1 MAEFVLGMLEHTPVW
16 VYLLFAFLLYRGIK
30 ARTPATVTLEKLAL
44 IPAIFLFW
52 DIYDLITYR
61 DPTLI
66 TYIQWTI
73 GIISGAIIGYILINP
88 DRLSRSSAP
97 RSIHRPADYSAL
109 PFMLLA
115 FGVKYVLGVLN
126 RHCSRRFTST
136 RNERSG
142 YHYRRHVRRRFCG
155 EIYPLRERLAQ
166 TSHSGQLLTSPTITN
181 IGHGFLRLRLIK
193 IIFAKQD
200 RAVDVRFGFV

>member
-126 RHCSRRFTST
+126 AIAPDVLRQPSMSTLAIITGGMFAGVFVGKFTRYVS
-136 RNERSG
+136 
-142 YHYRRHVRRRFCG
+142 VW
-155 EIYPLRERLAQ
+155 
-166 TSHSGQLLTSPTITN
+166 
-181 IGHGFLRLRLIK
+181 LRLPT
-193 IIFAKQD
+193 QD
-200 RAVDVRFGFV
+200 NY

>member
-88 DRLSRSSAP
+88 DRLSLSSAP

-126 RHCSRRFTST
+126 ATAPDVLRQPAMSALAIITGGMFAGVFVGKFTRYVS
-136 RNERSG
+136 
-142 YHYRRHVRRRFCG
+142 VW
-155 EIYPLRERLAQ
+155 
-166 TSHSGQLLTSPTITN
+166 
-181 IGHGFLRLRLIK
+181 LRLPT
-193 IIFAKQD
+193 QD
-200 RAVDVRFGFV
+200 NY

>member
-52 DIYDLITYR
+52 DIYDLIIYR

-126 RHCSRRFTST
+126 ATAPDVLRQPAMSALAIITGGMFAGVFVGKFTRYVS
-136 RNERSG
+136 
-142 YHYRRHVRRRFCG
+142 VW
-155 EIYPLRERLAQ
+155 
-166 TSHSGQLLTSPTITN
+166 
-181 IGHGFLRLRLIK
+181 LRLPT
-193 IIFAKQD
+193 QD
-200 RAVDVRFGFV
+200 NY

>member
-88 DRLSRSSAP
+88 DRLSRSSAL

-126 RHCSRRFTST
+126 ATAPDVLRQPAMSALAIITGGMFAGVFVGKFTRYVS
-136 RNERSG
+136 
-142 YHYRRHVRRRFCG
+142 VW
-155 EIYPLRERLAQ
+155 
-166 TSHSGQLLTSPTITN
+166 
-181 IGHGFLRLRLIK
+181 LRLPT
-193 IIFAKQD
+193 QD
-200 RAVDVRFGFV
+200 NY

>member
-97 RSIHRPADYSAL
+97 RSIHRPADYSVL

-126 RHCSRRFTST
+126 ATAPDVLRQPAMSALAIITGGMFAGVFVGKFTRYVS
-136 RNERSG
+136 
-142 YHYRRHVRRRFCG
+142 VW
-155 EIYPLRERLAQ
+155 
-166 TSHSGQLLTSPTITN
+166 
-181 IGHGFLRLRLIK
+181 LRLPT
-193 IIFAKQD
+193 QD
-200 RAVDVRFGFV
+200 NY

>member
-1 MAEFVLGMLEHTPVW
+1 MAEFVLDMLEHTPVW

-97 RSIHRPADYSAL
+97 RSIHRPADYSAS

-126 RHCSRRFTST
+126 AIAPDVLRQPAISALAIITGGMFAGVFVGKFTRYVS
-136 RNERSG
+136 
-142 YHYRRHVRRRFCG
+142 VW
-155 EIYPLRERLAQ
+155 
-166 TSHSGQLLTSPTITN
+166 
-181 IGHGFLRLRLIK
+181 LRLPT
-193 IIFAKQD
+193 QD
-200 RAVDVRFGFV
+200 NY

>member
-126 RHCSRRFTST
+126 ATAPDVLRQPAMSTLAIITGGMFAGVFVGKFTRYVS
-136 RNERSG
+136 
-142 YHYRRHVRRRFCG
+142 VW
-155 EIYPLRERLAQ
+155 
-166 TSHSGQLLTSPTITN
+166 
-181 IGHGFLRLRLIK
+181 LRLPT
-193 IIFAKQD
+193 QD
-200 RAVDVRFGFV
+200 NY